1 MIVLK
6 KDLDG
11 LMLRSI
17 RSILEKE
24 KFYSAGT
31 EELKSMGHHKW
42 VYPKPKTNDFN
53 KVNWVCRN

>member
-1 MIVLK
+1 
-6 KDLDG
+6 
-11 LMLRSI
+11 MLRSI

-24 KFYSAGT
+24 NFYSAGT